1 MAQCMIC
8 FGEFFTHWFV
18 NSMFCCWVGIMFYK
32 DQLGS
37 ITCWC
42 CSNFYFYWFLSTS
55 ITEKGLL
62 KPITVDLNW
71 YVFPVKS
78 VSFCFVYLETLL
90 LDVYIFRTIMSSP
103 WIDPFII
110 IKCPLKKK
118 KTLVLVLRITLLS
131 IKSLRNSFCMYS
143 IFHLLLW
150 TFMCLYI

>member
-1 MAQCMIC
+1 MVRGNTLYDCNFLKFIEPCFMAQCMIC

-18 NSMFCCWVGIMFYK
+18 NSMFCCWVGITFYK

-62 KPITVDLNW
+62 KLITVDLNW

-110 IKCPLKKK
+110 IKCPFLKKK
-118 KTLVLVLRITLLS
+118 K
-131 IKSLRNSFCMYS
+131 NSGSFFEDYFV
-143 IFHLLLW
+143 IYKV
-150 TFMCLYI
+150 T